1 VHANEFKFLFSMNYL
16 FQQRCLFS
24 LAFLVISFF
33 PSTIAYGIDT
43 DPSGTGIAHD
53 NGNADDWNGGQT
65 YSWDFTVADNYV
77 ASGPTVNHN
86 FDQWTITGLSNASGG
101 LTINIRNQSSDFS
114 GTNGDD
120 EQFQG
125 YWFNDVVNVT
135 GGESFDASNIT
146 LSGGPG
152 GGSWIPY
159 VGGNKLS
166 IRYSAN
172 YTAAPEPST
181 YLMVSG
187 LLALPFWRACR
198 SFRKRTDSEVLDKA

>member
-1 VHANEFKFLFSMNYL
+1 MVALFLRFS
-16 FQQRCLFS
+16 
-24 LAFLVISFF
+24 FLVYLISCTSYAINTN
-33 PSTIAYGIDT
+33 PG
-43 DPSGTGIAHD
+43 GTG
-53 NGNADDWNGGQT
+53 NGSDTSTDDWNGGQT
-65 YSWDFTVADNYV
+65 YFWDFSVADNYV
-77 ASGPTVNHN
+77 ASGPTINNN
-86 FDQWTITGLSNASGG
+86 FDQWTITNLSNASGG

-125 YWFNDVVNVT
+125 YWFNDVVTVN
-135 GGESFDASNIT
+135 GGDSFSASNIT

-152 GGSWIPY
+152 GGTWTPY

-181 YLMVSG
+181 YIMVSG
-187 LLALPFWRACR
+187 LLGLPLWRA
-198 SFRKRTDSEVLDKA
+198 FRRLRKPSVSEPLSSI